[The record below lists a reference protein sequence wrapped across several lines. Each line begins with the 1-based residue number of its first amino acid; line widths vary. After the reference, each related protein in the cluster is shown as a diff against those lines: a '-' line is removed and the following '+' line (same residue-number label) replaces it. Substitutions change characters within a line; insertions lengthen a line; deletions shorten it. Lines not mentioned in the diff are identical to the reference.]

1 VEVET
6 RLANRFGDNIP
17 IMVET
22 RLRLNSTSF
31 GTTWPV
37 EQRICSISSRS
48 PNFDL
53 RAMHNSGTIDLFAIA
68 GYAPIGCSQAPLGRS
83 VWHLF
88 YEGTQYRVAIGDIR
102 AYLAG
107 TDSSVAEFVLTA
119 GDKDTLKSMLVVA
132 KRNFRDMAVELQWGA
147 VETFEIN
154 SAAERVIANNP
165 TPLVERITSSQQL
178 HDICDLPAVF
188 VFDYNPQQSGIAS
201 AYWRGGARTTTGATL
216 RNNFMTHL
224 FGTLLAHEMGHTYSL
239 CHAGHDGVQ
248 NIMFTAAPG
257 GNNCGVIDPTTIAPS
272 GDLDW
277 VTGQTIIEY
286 VFAYGEPHFTF
297 EDAKNTWIWILGEGD
312 ECVGIP

>member
-1 VEVET
+1 
-6 RLANRFGDNIP
+6 
-17 IMVET
+17 
-22 RLRLNSTSF
+22 
-31 GTTWPV
+31 
-37 EQRICSISSRS
+37 
-48 PNFDL
+48 
-53 RAMHNSGTIDLFAIA
+53 MHNSGTIDLFAIA
-68 GYAPIGCSQAPLGRS
+68 GYARIGCSQAPLGRS